1 MASGTFPKRRNKSD
15 PAGAIYLL
23 FLILMIGFYLS
34 FLSLGALAEEG
45 FPPALVKPQLS
56 PQPRLL
62 LNMQFK
68 SPEGNVLS
76 AGKKG
81 FLILSLVNESD
92 IAVENL
98 VVDIGEEEETE
109 DIYYEKSLVLGTIEP
124 HATISKEIPFF
135 ASGKALSRELV
146 LTARIRGWDAGDS
159 PQAAVRIKLK
169 SVDPPNLSVSVA
181 RVRDQNGQSLIE
193 AGEIVLITVRVQ
205 NIGTGVALHVSA
217 NIRTWRDVFVAGDGN
232 TYFEL
237 GDIEVGK
244 FVDVNF
250 LVYTG
255 ARTNKGASIPV
266 TVYLNEARPQFDVVS
281 PLILPAE
288 VPLHD
293 SSDTGASGEK

>member
-1 MASGTFPKRRNKSD
+1 MVSGTFQKRRSKSN
-15 PAGAIYLL
+15 PAGAMYLL
-23 FLILMIGFYLS
+23 FLILMIGFHLS

-45 FPPALVKPQLS
+45 FPPAPEKPKLS
-56 PQPRLL
+56 PQPLL
-62 LNMQFK
+62 ILNMQFK

-81 FLILSLVNESD
+81 FLVLSLVNESD
-92 IAVENL
+92 ISVENL

-124 HATISKEIPFF
+124 HATVSKEIPFF
-135 ASGKALSRELV
+135 ASGKAQSREVV
-146 LTARIRGWDAGDS
+146 LTARIRSCDEGDS
-159 PQAAVRIKLK
+159 PQAVVRIELK
-169 SVDPPNLSVSVA
+169 SVDPPNLSVSVV
-181 RVRDQNGQSLIE
+181 RVRDQNGQSRIE
-193 AGEIVLITVRVQ
+193 AGKIVLITVRVQ
-205 NIGTGVALHVSA
+205 NIGTGVALHISA

-237 GDIEVGK
+237 GDIEAGK

-266 TVYLNEARPQFDVVS
+266 TVYLNEARPQFDVIS

-288 VPLHD
+288 VPLNGGT
-293 SSDTGASGEK
+293 DTGASGGK